1 MKTHL
6 SKQKL
11 TTVPK
16 NCWDAVERL
25 RLGQRFYVFALA
37 KNDFATARLA
47 IEELEESLGY
57 MKQLTDEAERKG
69 TAEID
74 EDEEES

>member
-1 MKTHL
+1 MKIHIN
-6 SKQKL
+6 KQKL
-11 TTVPK
+11 TTIPK

-37 KNDFATARLA
+37 EDDFPTARLA
-47 IEELEESLGY
+47 IEELEESLEY
-57 MKQLTDEAERKG
+57 MKKLTDEAERKG

-74 EDEEES
+74 EDKEVT